1 MNAQRSQL
9 AKFLPDNES
18 IRLFEELMRTATKAD
33 RNAGLVKPIL
43 SDVTATSTT
52 LVDSGITLPVAAG
65 FIYQFEFFGAY
76 TVASAAVGS
85 RWVVDGPAAS
95 LLAYSSV
102 YSLTAT
108 SRTQNELSA
117 YNLPAAA
124 NASSGSTTS
133 NRAVIEGV
141 IQPSSSGDVIARF
154 ASEVANSAIT
164 AKAGS
169 RVLWQRTL

>member
-95 LLAYSSV
+95 LLAYSSA

-124 NASSGSTTS
+124 NASSASTAGNIVSIKGMIT
-133 NRAVIEGV
+133 
-141 IQPSSSGDVIARF
+141 PSVDGNLTMRF
-154 ASEVANSAIT
+154 ASGGVSNVT
-164 AKAGS
+164 LKAGAFG
-169 RVLWQRTL
+169 RLVRLT